1 MQRHF
6 HEELAL
12 LNQKI
17 VTMGRLVEARTRAA
31 VSALLEH
38 RADRAEAVATGDH
51 DVNELELEIDD
62 LTLRLLALQHP
73 VASDLR
79 HVRSAI
85 KVNTDLERIGDQAVN
100 IGEAALR
107 LIPLPPLRP
116 ILDVGRLADV
126 AGSMVH
132 DAIRAYA
139 EQDVV
144 RARMVLERDDEADRL
159 RDTIFRV
166 LLTHMMADP
175 GTVERALGLVL
186 VSRALER
193 IADHATNIAE
203 DVIFVVEGR
212 VVRRGE
218 DGDSQPSHS

>member
-6 HEELAL
+6 HEDLGV

-17 VTMGRLVEARTRAA
+17 ATMGRLVESRTREA
-31 VSALLEH
+31 VQALLE
-38 RADRAEAVATGDH
+38 RKADLAEAVATGDH
-51 DVNELELEIDD
+51 DVNTLELDIDD

-85 KVNTDLERIGDQAVN
+85 KVNTELERIGDQAVN
-100 IGEAALR
+100 IAQASLR
-107 LIPLPPLRP
+107 LIGLPPLRP
-116 ILDVGRLADV
+116 IIDVGRLAQV
-126 AGSMVH
+126 AEGMVH
-132 DAIRAYA
+132 DAVTAFL

-144 RARMVLERDDEADRL
+144 AARSVLDRDDEADAI
-159 RDTIFRV
+159 RDTVFRV

-175 GTVERALGLVL
+175 GTVERAFGLIL

-212 VVRRGE
+212 VVRLAE
-218 DGDSQPSHS
+218 DGDAQPT

>member
-1 MQRHF
+1 MERHF
-6 HEELAL
+6 HEELRA

-17 VTMGRLVEARTRAA
+17 ATMGELVEGRTRDA
-31 VSALLEH
+31 VRALIERREDL
-38 RADRAEAVATGDH
+38 AEAVATGDH
-51 DVNELELEIDD
+51 EINELELDVDD

-100 IGEAALR
+100 IAEASLR
-107 LIPLPPLRP
+107 LIAMPPLRP
-116 ILDVGRLADV
+116 IIDVGRLSEV
-126 AGSMVH
+126 AVAMLH
-132 DAIRAYA
+132 DAMTAFL
-139 EQDVV
+139 EQDVP
-144 RARMVLERDDEADRL
+144 RARAVLARDDEADAI

-175 GTVERALGLVL
+175 GTVERALGLIL

-193 IADHATNIAE
+193 VADHATNIAE
-203 DVIFVVEGR
+203 DLIFVVEGR
-212 VVRRGE
+212 VIRHHADER
-218 DGDSQPSHS
+218 DA